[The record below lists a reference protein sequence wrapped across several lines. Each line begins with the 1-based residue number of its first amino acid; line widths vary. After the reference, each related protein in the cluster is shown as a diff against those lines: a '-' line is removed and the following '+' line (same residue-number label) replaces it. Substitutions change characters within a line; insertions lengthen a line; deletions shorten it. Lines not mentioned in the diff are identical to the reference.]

1 MPLSEHEQRELEQ
14 IERYLAAEDPKF
26 VSSIR
31 NITPKARYKRRIVI
45 GCIGFVLGVAL
56 LLAGVAN
63 AVPLSIAGFA
73 LMFLSMAWVVSSIM
87 HMQSARPS
95 DPDDPGQA
103 VQPDQPDQ
111 GDQNVVQL
119 NEPKRQRARK
129 SRKPRKSRGSSR
141 SNSGSG
147 FMDRIEARWL
157 RRRDR
162 PWY

>member
-1 MPLSEHEQRELEQ
+1 
-14 IERYLAAEDPKF
+14 KF

-56 LLAGVAN
+56 LLAGVAK

-87 HMQSARPS
+87 HMQQNARPR
-95 DPDDPGQA
+95 DDGDEGMLRDA
-103 VQPDQPDQ
+103 AES
-111 GDQNVVQL
+111 DQNVISLDQ
-119 NEPKRQRARK
+119 PKRRRPRK
-129 SRKPRKSRGSSR
+129 DKPRKSRGG
-141 SNSGSG
+141 SGSG

>member
-31 NITPKARYKRRIVI
+31 NITPRSRYKRRIVLAV
-45 GCIGFVLGVAL
+45 IGFVLGVAL

-63 AVPLSIAGFA
+63 AVALSIAGFA
-73 LMFLSMAWVVSSIM
+73 LMFLSMAWAVSSIM
-87 HMQSARPS
+87 HMQHGERGEPAAA
-95 DPDDPGQA
+95 DPAAAGDP
-103 VQPDQPDQ
+103 
-111 GDQNVVQL
+111 NVVSL
-119 NEPKRQRARK
+119 HEPKRQRGRKARQAK
-129 SRKPRKSRGSSR
+129 SRRPRD
-141 SNSGSG
+141 GSG
-147 FMDRIEARWL
+147 FMDRMEARWL